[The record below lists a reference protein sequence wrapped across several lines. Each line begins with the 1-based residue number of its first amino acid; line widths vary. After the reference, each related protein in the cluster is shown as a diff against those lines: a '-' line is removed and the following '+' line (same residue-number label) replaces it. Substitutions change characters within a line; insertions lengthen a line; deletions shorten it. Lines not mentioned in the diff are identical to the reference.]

1 VIPILLVVNV
11 PARVIAQP
19 LTGESWGMITAAIVA
34 AVASLVVSRLVF
46 QAALSKYRSASS

>member
-1 VIPILLVVNV
+1 M
-11 PARVIAQP
+11 
-19 LTGESWGMITAAIVA
+19 TA